1 MKTFLV
7 MMVLKIFVYQPTITK
22 LELKEDKRTDYAV
35 GWKSKGVYTSKLTP
49 LYTTFWQEC
58 SFNRIE

>member
-49 LYTTFWQEC
+49 LYTTF
-58 SFNRIE
+58 